1 MRLVEYYG
9 ASKWDLSLHTD
20 RSLSKTPYRE
30 LFLRAVNGK
39 PIKLLRKLGTG
50 ANAPTVTE
58 AESSG
63 LFHLAQIPPPRKFML
78 DSQHRYRI
86 EIPLANL
93 ELMSLL
99 DKQLVTVLSD
109 WKRKSVEVTFL
120 SSHLWNSL
128 IPFHRERRMKAKYL
142 KEPMKKKLGQRES
155 RRIHQQKDQVK
166 VARVQPVQMKRRMM
180 NWSWKVGKSCA

>member
-1 MRLVEYYG
+1 VGQILEKIGGIPGNIIFLAEAIKARNTAEQPEIYYPLKMRLVEYYG

-120 SSHLWNSL
+120 SSHL
-128 IPFHRERRMKAKYL
+128 
-142 KEPMKKKLGQRES
+142 
-155 RRIHQQKDQVK
+155 
-166 VARVQPVQMKRRMM
+166 
-180 NWSWKVGKSCA
+180 